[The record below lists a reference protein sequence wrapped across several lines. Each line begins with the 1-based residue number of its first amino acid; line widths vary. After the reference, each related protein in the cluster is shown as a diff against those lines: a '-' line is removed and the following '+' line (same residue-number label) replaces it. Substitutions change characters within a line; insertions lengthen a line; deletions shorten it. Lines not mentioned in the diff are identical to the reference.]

1 MNGFA
6 QSAGVDPQT
15 VSLYIRMLIGASF
28 FILWGSYQVYGHY
41 HLLSKKNTDIEDM
54 LGILGRVFIVL
65 SIVMLIIY

>member
-6 QSAGVDPQT
+6 QSAGVDAQT
-15 VSLYIRMLIGASF
+15 LSIYIRLLVGASF

-54 LGILGRVFIVL
+54 LGVLGRILIVL
-65 SIVMLIIY
+65 SIVLLIIY